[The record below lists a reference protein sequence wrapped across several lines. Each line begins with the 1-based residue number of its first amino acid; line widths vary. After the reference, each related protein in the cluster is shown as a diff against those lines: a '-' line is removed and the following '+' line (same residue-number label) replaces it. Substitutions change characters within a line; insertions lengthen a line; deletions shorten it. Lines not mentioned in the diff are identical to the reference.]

1 MVATARRAP
10 FCSAAPHLSNAVHH
24 QLRRQ
29 IVRPADRYMRRC
41 QDRLYSLVSA
51 GSRQPR
57 QPRFTARPDRP
68 EARRHAEPDRD
79 GLAATTFPAIL
90 PIPGTSS
97 IAHLEESLASAP
109 LGAGSKRGPCWCAAY
124 SRLAY
129 QGLSRSSGAPD
140 PDWLTRPGPS
150 LVFDGGQ
157 RMAPPGGM
165 RGLRCASL
173 SLGLV
178 PSRSRRSSS
187 MRARMVAKSSA
198 ARGRFTAFPP
208 FRLVSF

>member
-1 MVATARRAP
+1 MIATARRAP

-79 GLAATTFPAIL
+79 GLAATAFPVIL

-109 LGAGSKRGPCWCAAY
+109 LRLSADEYRTRASLRYTPGICRRQERSQRRVNLCVFLSAIARRSAPQTAGG
-124 SRLAY
+124 
-129 QGLSRSSGAPD
+129 GSG
-140 PDWLTRPGPS
+140 TRTFGPS
-150 LVFDGGQ
+150 CEGIAWFSGGEVAAG
-157 RMAPPGGM
+157 RAP
-165 RGLRCASL
+165 CACD
-173 SLGLV
+173 
-178 PSRSRRSSS
+178 
-187 MRARMVAKSSA
+187 
-198 ARGRFTAFPP
+198 
-208 FRLVSF
+208 

>member
-1 MVATARRAP
+1 MVATARRAS
-10 FCSAAPHLSNAVHH
+10 FCSAAPHLSNAMHH

-79 GLAATTFPAIL
+79 GLAATAFPVIL

-129 QGLSRSSGAPD
+129 QGLSRSIGAPD
-140 PDWLTRPGPS
+140 PGWRTRPGPS
-150 LVFDGGQ
+150 LLSRSGE
-157 RMAPPGGM
+157 RMLPP
-165 RGLRCASL
+165 RGIGASRCRALSVASA
-173 SLGLV
+173 

-187 MRARMVAKSSA
+187 MRARMVTKSSA

-208 FRLVSF
+208 FRSVSF